1 MTLPGN
7 SLLSLKS
14 CYRSFVSPAPVV
26 TSLITL
32 DCDWVPLLHWARNPA
47 ELDQVLNN
55 HQDTQEVP
63 AQQPDSPPMLMS
75 SGW

>member
-7 SLLSLKS
+7 SFFSLKS

-47 ELDQVLNN
+47 ELSDSSFQENMFFLGFGNN
-55 HQDTQEVP
+55 
-63 AQQPDSPPMLMS
+63 AA
-75 SGW
+75 